1 MPKILVSSC
10 LLGQAVRYDGAS
22 KPLPFAELLAWQ
34 QAGWV
39 VPCCPEVAGGL
50 PVPRPPAEC
59 QPDGRILTVHGEEV
73 TAAFARGAEQAL
85 ALCRLHDIR
94 IALLKEGSPSCGS
107 GVIYDGHFAGRCI
120 PGEGMTTRLLRAAGI
135 AVYSEAHWPQLLVA
149 WQALCAAERR

>member
-1 MPKILVSSC
+1 MPKILVSGC

-85 ALCRLHDIR
+85 ALCRQHDIR

-107 GVIYDGHFAGRCI
+107 GVIYDGDFAGRRI

-135 AVYSEAHWPQLLVA
+135 AVYSEARWPQLLVA